1 MHMHKRPRSLSPADS
16 SLLFSR
22 WGQKSQ
28 PKIVWSPQFFSQKVF
43 IIVTLYN
50 KCWSSTCVRFLMCDV
65 RVKNY
70 TAPVYKKVVNSTQ
83 KCLKNSSTP
92 QSSHRFP
99 SGLTL
104 LTNKQANNRIC
115 HDIKMPP
122 PLPTP
127 SLTCISLSKSCRFK
141 ILYLLLNPCQTKA
154 YIYYSYSSR
163 MPQTMRENCEKRYGT
178 YTSY

>member
-1 MHMHKRPRSLSPADS
+1 MGAKKPTENCLIASIFLTKGVYNSD
-16 SLLFSR
+16 
-22 WGQKSQ
+22 
-28 PKIVWSPQFFSQKVF
+28 
-43 IIVTLYN
+43 TLQQMLIQH
-50 KCWSSTCVRFLMCDV
+50 VRFLMCVV
-65 RVKNY
+65 RCACEKLY
-70 TAPVYKKVVNSTQ
+70 TASVYKKVVNSTQ
-83 KCLKNSSTP
+83 KCLKNICIP
-92 QSSHRFP
+92 QSSHRFH

-104 LTNKQANNRIC
+104 LTNKQANNGIC